1 MLSFD
6 TTITK
11 ASAIYEG
18 VRFTVRVLSD
28 IERPK
33 RDLAILDDIV
43 LVTELSQKC
52 EECLIETAGAD
63 VTVDGVATKASPVRV
78 VDPARKAEHLRAR
91 LQIDA
96 AVARARAAKIRYSF
110 VSIEGIEADGKP
122 ATIDQILSSGKQD
135 LIEEIEAA
143 CTEAEGL
150 SAAQRKNLPSP
161 GTSPEPA
168 EEAKAPTIA

>member
-11 ASAIYEG
+11 ESAIYEG

-43 LVTELSQKC
+43 LVTDLMQQRDA
-52 EECLIETAGAD
+52 CLIDAPAEEG
-63 VTVDGVATKASPVRV
+63 KEPSQI
-78 VDPARKAEHLRAR
+78 VDPARKTEWLRAKFT
-91 LQIDA
+91 IDA
-96 AVARARAAKIRYSF
+96 AVARVRAAKIRYSF
-110 VSIEGIEADGKP
+110 VSIEGIEADGKA

-168 EEAKAPTIA
+168 QEAKAPTTA